1 MTRPQPSGKPKGL
14 QSLSPGAF
22 HEMKTDSRFKIYQQK
37 SLRDGGF
44 PARQFYG
51 IHYFFLGAALSFS
64 ALNWVSMEVDMVAI
78 MSLATAA

>member
-1 MTRPQPSGKPKGL
+1 MTSLEGL
-14 QSLSPGAF
+14 FSNWGPPVLSPGVSR
-22 HEMKTDSRFKIYQQK
+22 ELKTDSSVKIYQQK

-51 IHYFFLGAALSFS
+51 IHYFFLGAAFSFS
-64 ALNWVSMEVDMVAI
+64 ALNWVSTELDMVAI